1 MTDEVGG
8 GPDRAA
14 IVETQIRYALA
25 CDRKDWALFDQVFTV
40 DAIGWYGGRAVEGRA
55 AIVTMIQRGLGATGA
70 TQHLL
75 GNPVVEVGGDT
86 ATAWC
91 AVRAFHQ
98 GAGAKEHLTYEV
110 IGDYD
115 DELVRTD
122 EGWRITRRR
131 MEVRARV
138 GSREVLGP
146 LDIRD

>member
-1 MTDEVGG
+1 MTAEVGG

-14 IVETQIRYALA
+14 IVETQIRYAQA

-40 DAIGWYGGRAVEGRA
+40 DAIGWYGGRPVEGRA
-55 AIVTMIQRGLGATGA
+55 AIVAMIKIGLGATGA

-75 GNPVVEVGGDT
+75 GNPVVDVAGDT
-86 ATAWC
+86 ATASC

-98 GAGAKEHLTYEV
+98 GAGSKEHLTYEV
-110 IGDYD
+110 FGEYE

-131 MEVRARV
+131 MAVTARV
-138 GSREVLGP
+138 GAREVLGP